1 MLAKNKNLMLNL
13 KKIVTKL
20 KEKIL
25 KTTKELQKK
34 NLYLIVKKFGLI
46 RDLIAQNWFTLKQF
60 ISGDNINRNGEKVK
74 SHQTVISFV

>member
-1 MLAKNKNLMLNL
+1 MLAKNKHLMLNL

-34 NLYLIVKKFGLI
+34 NFYLIVMKFGLI
-46 RDLIAQNWFTLKQF
+46 RDLIAQN
-60 ISGDNINRNGEKVK
+60 
-74 SHQTVISFV
+74 